1 MSSAA
6 PLSKPNQLHSS
17 EQLDQL
23 LKRVGIKLCLKV
35 SLKPLFFT
43 PLAPWISSLI
53 GLLISTSI
61 SNIRCL
67 AVSFAAFSL
76 DGSRETAIL
85 QPMQLLDLLLSSC
98 DSASIKSTSQVPPH
112 IESACKVDYLAYY
125 SFYLCFNVIEVQQ
138 EK

>member
-17 EQLDQL
+17 EQLDLL
-23 LKRVGIKLCLKV
+23 LKRIGIKLCLKV
-35 SLKPLFFT
+35 SLKPLFLA

-67 AVSFAAFSL
+67 AVSFAAFKFSWVQRNCNSAANVAARL
-76 DGSRETAIL
+76 AFK
-85 QPMQLLDLLLSSC
+85 LL
-98 DSASIKSTSQVPPH
+98 
-112 IESACKVDYLAYY
+112 
-125 SFYLCFNVIEVQQ
+125 
-138 EK
+138 